1 MDCLRFEL
9 KRFLQGEKSLWKSDV
24 FAKIEIFLLNMG
36 VARAWSRWPTEI
48 FSPSLMHTVNLYLS
62 NVGSKMAIS
71 IMVLKI
77 ELPPNCTFSITLSIY
92 LSIYLS
98 VPKPQGLSSCP
109 SLGRLSSGSIYI
121 LFAIKG
127 CPAVNGCS
135 LITQSQSNSLML

>member
-1 MDCLRFEL
+1 
-9 KRFLQGEKSLWKSDV
+9 
-24 FAKIEIFLLNMG
+24 MG

-92 LSIYLS
+92 LSMYVSIYLLPLTFMRVYIGAGKAS
-98 VPKPQGLSSCP
+98 FLSIRILS
-109 SLGRLSSGSIYI
+109 RLLPRVVGI
-121 LFAIKG
+121 
-127 CPAVNGCS
+127 C
-135 LITQSQSNSLML
+135 

>member
-1 MDCLRFEL
+1 
-9 KRFLQGEKSLWKSDV
+9 
-24 FAKIEIFLLNMG
+24 MG

-92 LSIYLS
+92 VSIYLLPLTFMRVYIGAGKAS
-98 VPKPQGLSSCP
+98 FLSIRILS
-109 SLGRLSSGSIYI
+109 RLLPRVVGI
-121 LFAIKG
+121 
-127 CPAVNGCS
+127 C
-135 LITQSQSNSLML
+135 